1 MEPELARNYDE
12 LNGPLTRAVFFRPAR
27 ERVRDFLSPHADPA
41 VRIAG
46 HDYAVFDISMNGMA
60 ILVPAATLTLQEGAE
75 IELELLLYGKPAFAG
90 RARVARVGQ
99 GGRKVQ
105 VGLALTSGFIDLPAL
120 ARRDEEERL
129 HRELSLGADP
139 YKDIVP
145 EVYRRALSRV
155 VLFVQFHR
163 QALFRHEAR
172 YRALGG
178 DQSRRAIEQLEQTAL
193 AALREP
199 WTELRL
205 AACAATADIVGDR
218 DLTHAAKQLTE
229 MVLTPLLLDAPCV
242 RRSYDKPLGYPGD
255 YQVMLYCY
263 DQALEGDSV
272 FGRVFHRL
280 WLDHPLPSGV
290 RTRRDLVVDLA
301 IDQHRRLIAD
311 ASDTPDLRV
320 TSLGCGPAREV
331 PTFIERRSSWPGSV
345 TWTLIDQDEE
355 ALSVAFQT
363 AQRAVV
369 GTTSDTRLRC
379 LNMSFT
385 QLAQAPSNLPLASD
399 QHFIFSSGLFDYLR
413 DQAAADLLG
422 VLYER
427 LAPGGL
433 VAVGNAIGPNDDYWS
448 PGFVLDWTLI
458 YRTKEQMEWLA
469 TRLPPDADIQIR
481 LEPGQ
486 AYWYLLARKPG
497 AMS

>member
-1 MEPELARNYDE
+1 MTRNYDE
-12 LNGPLTRAVFFRPAR
+12 LTGPLNRAVFFRPTR
-27 ERVRDFLSPHADPA
+27 ERVRDFLSPHANPV
-41 VRIAG
+41 VRIDG
-46 HDYAVFDISMNGMA
+46 HDYPVFDISMNGMA
-60 ILVPAATLTLQEGAE
+60 VLAPSNAPLEPGVELD
-75 IELELLLYGKPAFAG
+75 LELRLYDKPVFDG
-90 RARVARVGQ
+90 RARVARVGT
-99 GGRKVQ
+99 GGRRVQ

-120 ARRDEEERL
+120 ARRDEEERMQ
-129 HRELSLGADP
+129 RELSMGPDP
-139 YKDIVP
+139 YSDLVP
-145 EVYRRALSRV
+145 ERYRQALSRV
-155 VLFVQFHR
+155 VLFVQYQR

-172 YRALGG
+172 YREMGGEEGRRGIEAL
-178 DQSRRAIEQLEQTAL
+178 QQ
-193 AALREP
+193 AALERLRAP

-205 AACAATADIVGDR
+205 AACAATAEFMEDR
-218 DLTHAAKQLTE
+218 ARVQAAKQLTE
-229 MVLTPLLLDAPCV
+229 MVLTPLLLDAPCI
-242 RRSYDKPLGYPGD
+242 RRSYEKPLGYPGD

-280 WLDHPLPSGV
+280 WLEHPLPSGV

-311 ASDTPDLRV
+311 SHGTPDLRI

-331 PTFIERRSSWPGSV
+331 PTFIERRPHWPGSV

-355 ALSVAFQT
+355 ALSVAYQT
-363 AQRAVV
+363 AQRATVRSS
-369 GTTSDTRLRC
+369 SDTRLRC

-385 QLAQAPSNLPLASD
+385 QLAQAPGNLPLAAN
-399 QHFIFSSGLFDYLR
+399 QHFVFSSGLFDYLR
-413 DQAAADLLG
+413 EPGASELLA
-422 VLYER
+422 VLYDG

-433 VAVGNAIGPNDDYWS
+433 VAVGNAVGPNEDYWS

-458 YRTKEQMEWLA
+458 YRTRDEMLRLA
-469 TRLPPDADIQIR
+469 SRLPADAEVQVR

-497 AMS
+497 RVG